1 MKLLLKKQILG
12 RGNLPFP
19 EILKALKKAGYN
31 KDIDVLLIGAFMY
44 PLSKQMGLAAECR
57 VILTGVFRN

>member
-1 MKLLLKKQILG
+1 
-12 RGNLPFP
+12 LPFP

-31 KDIDVLLIGAFMY
+31 KDIDVLLIGAFTY

-57 VILTGVFRN
+57 GYLNRCLQELK